1 MLKELLSIFSSNS
14 VHRLALVTSIGA
26 NVIKTF
32 EQEFAADHSA
42 KDAAIDTLVAL
53 LQSHKGAPAAP
64 APAQPPVPPAA

>member
-1 MLKELLSIFSSNS
+1 MLAQLLSIFQSNS

-32 EQEFAADHSA
+32 EQEFAQDHNA

-53 LQSHKGAPAAP
+53 LQSHKGVVAAP
-64 APAQPPVPPAA
+64 VAPEAPKSA